1 MNKYLFTS
9 ESVSHGHPDKVCDQI
24 SDLILDLYIAKDPNA
39 KVAAEVVAAFNK
51 VFISGEIGSKVKIPD
66 AEIEQEVRNL
76 IKKIGY
82 VKGSFAADTVEIE
95 IRLNKQSED
104 INIGVDK
111 IDPKDQGAGDQG
123 IMFGF
128 ASNNSEHYMPASI
141 AYAHKILQTVLAE
154 NKLNLGPDA
163 KSQITFEYENDKP
176 VRLDTVLLSIQ
187 HPTDVTIEQVRSE
200 CKPIIEKIFPE
211 GLINN
216 QTKFLFNPTGRFTI
230 GGPEGDVGLTGRK
243 IIVDTYGG
251 YATHGG
257 GAFSG
262 KDPSKV
268 DRSATYMARYL
279 AKNIVASGLANKC
292 LIQLSYA
299 IGVAKPISIFVNF
312 YGTGNIAE
320 SKVVDYI
327 NENIDLSPYG
337 IITRLDLRRPIYQQT
352 ATYGHFGRNAD
363 DYEGFNWERLDLVD
377 EFAALINSV
386 DLAATN

>member
-24 SDLILDLYIAKDPNA
+24 SDMILDLYLSQDSNA
-39 KVAAEVVAAFNK
+39 KVAAEAVAAYNK
-51 VFISGEIGSKVKIPD
+51 VFISGEIGSKVTIPD
-66 AEIEQEVRNL
+66 NVIEQEIRNL
-76 IKKIGY
+76 IRKIGY
-82 VKGSFAADTVEIE
+82 VEGSFGADNVEIE

-111 IDPKDQGAGDQG
+111 AKKENQGAGDQG

-128 ASNNSEHYMPASI
+128 ASNNSENYMPASI
-141 AYAHKILQTVLAE
+141 SYAHRVLKRVFGD

-163 KSQITFEYENDKP
+163 KSQITIEYVNDKP
-176 VRLDTVLLSIQ
+176 VHLHTVLLSIQ
-187 HPTDVTIEQVRSE
+187 HKNEVSLSDIAAE
-200 CKPIIEKIFPE
+200 CKPLITSIFPDK
-211 GLINN
+211 LISDK
-216 QTKFLFNPTGRFTI
+216 TRFLFNPTGRFVI

-279 AKNIVASGLANKC
+279 AKNIVAAGLAGQC

-299 IGVAKPISIFVNF
+299 IGMAKPISVFVNF
-312 YGTGNIAE
+312 YGTGKIAE
-320 SKVVDYI
+320 HKVVEYI
-327 NENIDLSPYG
+327 KENINLTPYG
-337 IITRLDLRRPIYQQT
+337 IITTLDLRRPIYQQT
-352 ATYGHFGRNAD
+352 ATYGHFGRNPEEHPD
-363 DYEGFNWERLDLVD
+363 FTWERLDLVD
-377 EFAALINSV
+377 GFTGL
-386 DLAATN
+386 LG